1 VCCSLVGA
9 IGYIMLATTQ
19 GTGPRYAGTF
29 LAAAGIFPC
38 IANLLPWQMNNQGN
52 DTRRGIG
59 LVMLSLIGQCGPLVG
74 TNIYPPE
81 SGPRYLKGHSICAA
95 FMFFVAILALSLRFL
110 LAYENRKLDRQ
121 YGTVAE
127 QKANAET
134 SDDSDARSQGVE
146 NYGPL
151 YRFVL

>member
-1 VCCSLVGA
+1 
-9 IGYIMLATTQ
+9 MLATTE
-19 GTGPRYAGTF
+19 GTGPRYAGAF

-59 LVMLSLIGQCGPLVG
+59 LVMLSLIGQCGPLAG
-74 TNIYPPE
+74 TNIYPPQ
-81 SGPRYLKGHSICAA
+81 SAPRYVKGHSICAA
-95 FMFFVAILALSLRFL
+95 FMFFVAFLALALRFTL
-110 LAYENRKLDRQ
+110 VRENRKLDRI

-127 QKANAET
+127 QKANAASSE
-134 SDDSDARSQGVE
+134 DPHAQAEGVE

-151 YRFVL
+151 YRYVL